1 MTTPDQLLVILTE
14 VTHFNSLRL
23 NGAFVLSSLTYW
35 WLRTRNQG
43 SGSPFLTHRGYHS
56 PARSHEIYMSLN
68 MPQLTTAIIHYRF
81 ACVLAQDIVNTLKV
95 PLSCCK
101 PLMSFDVTHYPH
113 PHPPSFRPMRTSMLL
128 PSLNPPTPHFADS
141 GREKHTFFNRNHWF
155 WAPIKQPL
163 FTQNVICLC
172 YLR

>member
-1 MTTPDQLLVILTE
+1 MTTLDQLLVIVTE
-14 VTHFNSLRL
+14 VTHFNSLRP

-68 MPQLTTAIIHYRF
+68 MLQLATGMINYRF
-81 ACVLAQDIVNTLKV
+81 VCVLAQDIG
-95 PLSCCK
+95 
-101 PLMSFDVTHYPH
+101 
-113 PHPPSFRPMRTSMLL
+113 PMRTSMLSH
-128 PSLNPPTPHFADS
+128 PSFEPPPPSPHFADS